1 MTNPYVIQVVGVLL
15 TAAGLSALTA
25 SAYVYGRPLTRDEK
39 LRMRDERKHIR
50 RLPVNPETIAS
61 TAFVLIGLGVLNW
74 SNFNLCAYLA
84 YWLPS
89 LSSSIKFWLSC
100 Q

>member
-1 MTNPYVIQVVGVLL
+1 MGNIYVIQLIGVLL
-15 TAAGLSALTA
+15 TGAGLAALTA

-39 LRMRDERKHIR
+39 SRLGNEEKNLR
-50 RLPVNPETIAS
+50 RLPLNLATIAS
-61 TAFVLIGLGVLNW
+61 TAFVLSGVGILNW

-89 LSSSIKFWLSC
+89 LSESIKFWLSC
-100 Q
+100 